1 MSTAT
6 LTKKEL
12 FVQGSLTTDVAEMI
26 EMLAVNVPGVKSCN
40 VNAVNKS
47 LVLSIDTTKD
57 EGAVINELSSLIK
70 TMDSSL
76 KLTTSRQE
84 NKNNSKAQRKS
95 AEGDK
100 NVSIILGGLNC
111 AHCAE
116 VIGQKVSDLDEVQTA
131 NLNFVNKKLNFE
143 LKNASD
149 REVIIERVINIIDT
163 TEPGLDIQVMESK
176 KEKKAQDNKVE
187 MILGGLNCAHCAE
200 VIGQKVE
207 ALDEVEMA
215 NLNFVNKKLSFELK
229 NGVSRNLVIDKVI
242 NIIDTTE
249 PGLDIQVIEKSSSK
263 GNNKKVDM
271 TLGGLNCAH
280 CAEVIGQKVEDLDEV
295 EMAHL
300 NFVNKKLSFELKDG
314 ASRKLTIDKVI
325 NIIDTTEPGLNIQ
338 VHDNRGTKEL
348 KLKLENLTCKQCADQ
363 IEFEANK
370 AKGVKS
376 ATLDFG
382 NCILDVELDGTVSR
396 RVVTEGIAT
405 IAKNLQ
411 HCLNIQVKG
420 ISKAQNKALNEK
432 VTKKF
437 DKDKLD
443 KIRLFVGVIAYAIT
457 FIQQVWGGNHGH
469 ANQDMISTVAFIA
482 VYLVVGGDVLLKA
495 AKNIKNGR
503 VFDENFL
510 ITVATLGAII
520 IGETSEAVGVMVFYK
535 LGVFLQGIAVG
546 KSRKSISSLMEIRPD
561 VANLKI
567 GNDIEVVDP
576 EEVEIGDIIVV
587 KPGERVP
594 LDGIVIEGSSM
605 VDTSALTGESVL
617 RSVNVED
624 EVLSGFINKNALLTI
639 EVTKDFGESAVSK
652 VLDLVENA
660 SSKKAKTENFISVF
674 SKYYTPVVV
683 GLAAIIAIIPPVLI
697 DPSSKVE
704 WYRWV
709 LRGLT
714 FLVVSCPCALVL
726 SIPLTFFSGI
736 GFASKNG
743 VLIKGSNYLEA
754 LRYVDT
760 VVFDKTGT
768 LTKGVFNVTK
778 VNAVNV
784 SEDELMEYAA
794 YAEANSNHPIAK
806 SIVKAYN
813 KNLDLGKIGEYE
825 EIAAH
830 GIKVNYNG
838 KTVLAG
844 NEKLMKAN
852 NVKYTPVSET
862 GTVVYIAVDG
872 KYAGDLV
879 ISDEIKEDS
888 KEAIAKLKQI
898 GIKQTV
904 MLTGDNKKVAD
915 AVAAELKLDKVYSNL
930 LPDEKVEKIEEIY
943 QGRGEKE
950 KVVFVGDGINDAPV
964 LARADVGIAMGGLGS
979 DAAIEAADVVIMN
992 DEPSQIAKAIA
1003 ISKKTSR
1010 IVWQNIIFALGVKV
1024 IVLVATAFGA
1034 SNMWEA
1040 VFADVGV
1047 ALIAVLNAMRAMRMK
1062 EEN

>member
-95 AEGDK
+95 AEWDK

-704 WYRWV
+704 WYRW
-709 LRGLT
+709 
-714 FLVVSCPCALVL
+714 ALVL

-784 SEDELMEYAA
+784 SKDELMEYAA

-879 ISDEIKEDS
+879 ISDEIKADS

>member
-1 MSTAT
+1 MSTAA
-6 LTKKEL
+6 LVKKEL
-12 FVQGSLTTDVAEMI
+12 FVEGTLTKDMAEMI
-26 EMLAVNVPGVKSCN
+26 ELLAVNVPGIEICV
-40 VNAVNKS
+40 VNTTEKKLTVS
-47 LVLSIDTTKD
+47 LDSSKE
-57 EGAVINELSSLIK
+57 EGAIVEELSSLIK

-76 KLTTSRQE
+76 KISTFRKTSE
-84 NKNNSKAQRKS
+84 NKHSFNSQ
-95 AEGDK
+95 DK
-100 NVSIILGGLNC
+100 KVDIILCGLDC

-116 VIGQKVSDLDEVQTA
+116 VI
-131 NLNFVNKKLNFE
+131 N
-143 LKNASD
+143 
-149 REVIIERVINIIDT
+149 
-163 TEPGLDIQVMESK
+163 
-176 KEKKAQDNKVE
+176 
-187 MILGGLNCAHCAE
+187 
-200 VIGQKVE
+200 
-207 ALDEVEMA
+207 
-215 NLNFVNKKLSFELK
+215 
-229 NGVSRNLVIDKVI
+229 
-242 NIIDTTE
+242 
-249 PGLDIQVIEKSSSK
+249 
-263 GNNKKVDM
+263 
-271 TLGGLNCAH
+271 
-280 CAEVIGQKVEDLDEV
+280 QKVEDLDEV
-295 EMAHL
+295 ELSNL

-314 ASRKLTIDKVI
+314 ASRNLTVNKVI
-325 NIIDTTEPGLNIQ
+325 DIINATEPGLDILVIEKSSKASNKKIDMTLGGLDCAHCAEVINQKVEGLDEVEISNLNFVNKKLSFELKDGVSRNIVVNKVLDIINTTEPGLDIQ
-338 VHDNRGTKEL
+338 VHDNRKQNSI
-348 KLKLENLTCKQCADQ
+348 KLKLENLKCKQCADQ
-363 IEFEANK
+363 IEFETK
-370 AKGVKS
+370 QLQGVKDV
-376 ATLDFG
+376 TLDFG
-382 NCILDVELDGTVSR
+382 SCILDIELDGSVSKR
-396 RVVTEGIAT
+396 EVVEEVAKIV
-405 IAKNLQ
+405 KNLE
-411 HCLNIQVKG
+411 HCINIQVKG
-420 ISKAQNKALNEK
+420 ISKAQNKELNK
-432 VTKKF
+432 VAEKKF
-437 DKDKLD
+437 DKDKID
-443 KIRLFVGVIAYAIT
+443 KLRLIVGIIVYAIT
-457 FIQQVWGGNHGH
+457 FAQEIIGGHGEGGT
-469 ANQDMISTVAFIA
+469 ISTLIFIA
-482 VYLVVGGDVLLKA
+482 IYLVVGGDVILKA
-495 AKNIKNGR
+495 LKNMKNGR

-510 ITVATLGAII
+510 MSVATIGAII

-535 LGVFLQGIAVG
+535 LGMFLQSLAVG
-546 KSRKSISSLMEIRPD
+546 KSRKSISALMEIRPD

-617 RSVNVED
+617 RTVNVED

-674 SKYYTPVVV
+674 CKYFTRVVV
-683 GLAAIIAIIPPVLI
+683 GLAALLAIVPPMVI
-697 DPSSKVE
+697 DITSKAV
-704 WYRWV
+704 WYDWV

-768 LTKGVFNVTK
+768 LTKGVFDVTK

-806 SIVKAYN
+806 SIVAAYN
-813 KNLDLGKIGEYE
+813 KDLDLSKIGEYE

-838 KTVLAG
+838 KIVLAG

-852 NVKYTPVSET
+852 NVEYVQVTEI
-862 GTVVYIAVDG
+862 GTVIYIAVDG
-872 KYAGDLV
+872 KFGGYIV

-888 KEAIAKLKQI
+888 KEAIAKLKEI
-898 GIKQTV
+898 GIKQAV

-915 AVAAELKLDKVYSNL
+915 SVAAELKLDKVYSNL

-943 QGRGEKE
+943 QGRTEKQ
-950 KVVFVGDGINDAPV
+950 KVAFVGDGINDAPV

-1003 ISKKTSR
+1003 ISKRTNK
-1010 IVWQNIIFALGVKV
+1010 IVWQNIIFALGVKI
-1024 IVLVATAFGA
+1024 IVLIATAGGV

-1047 ALIAVLNAMRAMRMK
+1047 ALIAVLNAMRAMKMK
-1062 EEN
+1062 